1 LFKLYGGGNAPIT
14 KRPKAMTKKDTI
26 REFIRSRKNG
36 YCFSIRRAAEQAESW
51 EVKGITEKDIDNVCR
66 ELLKVSVLSR
76 EKILGVWIYK
86 VNEQAAGRWFEKH
99 PIAYERSNEVAKP
112 ANQEP
117 QFDDRLHKTVIK
129 KAPAKRRTPF
139 VMAIDAEIA
148 ALEAKIKRLH
158 ATRKEFV

>member
-26 REFIRSRKNG
+26 REFIRSRKDG
-36 YCFSIRRAAEQAESW
+36 YCFSIKRAAEQAGSW
-51 EVKGITEKDIDNVCR
+51 EIKGITEKDIDNVCR

-76 EKILGVWIYK
+76 ENIAGIWIYK
-86 VNEQAAGRWFEKH
+86 VNEQAAERWFEKH
-99 PIAYERSNEVAKP
+99 PIAYKRSNEISKP
-112 ANQEP
+112 ALDLP
-117 QFDDRLHKTVIK
+117 APVRK
-129 KAPAKRRTPF
+129 PAKRRTPF

>member
-26 REFIRSRKNG
+26 REFIRSRKDG
-36 YCFSIRRAAEQAESW
+36 YCFSIKRAAEQAESW

-76 EKILGVWIYK
+76 EKILGIWIYK

-99 PIAYERSNEVAKP
+99 PIAYERSNEISKLALNLP
-112 ANQEP
+112 AP
-117 QFDDRLHKTVIK
+117 VRK
-129 KAPAKRRTPF
+129 PAKRRSPF

>member
-1 LFKLYGGGNAPIT
+1 
-14 KRPKAMTKKDTI
+14 MTKKDTI
-26 REFIRSRKNG
+26 REFIRSRKDG
-36 YCFSIRRAAEQAESW
+36 YCFSIKRAAEQAGSW
-51 EVKGITEKDIDNVCR
+51 EIKGITEKDIDNVCR

-99 PIAYERSNEVAKP
+99 PIAYERSNEISKP
-112 ANQEP
+112 ALDLP
-117 QFDDRLHKTVIK
+117 APVRK
-129 KAPAKRRTPF
+129 PAKRRTPF